1 METLGGSTMKIRW
14 LMLGVAVVCASAT
27 AQTQNPPKAQG
38 TGAPPA
44 QAPAKNTAP
53 GQLSAKPSAPASAA
67 PVQGTIVEDIVARVN
82 DDIITTVDYQ
92 EALASSPQEAQDD
105 CPGCSP
111 DQLKAKTEEVRRN
124 VLRDLIDQ
132 ALLVQRAKDLGI
144 TVETDV
150 VKELDQIRQQNKLPD
165 LEALEK
171 EVGAQG
177 LNYDDFKNRIRD
189 HMLVQEVVRR
199 EVQSKINLDHA
210 EVQKYYDTHKPEF
223 ETPEMVYVREIFV
236 STKDKPEADLPKLK
250 QKAEELR
257 QRVLVNGDDFGE
269 LAKHFSDSVT
279 AKQGG
284 ELGSVQPGQFDKAY
298 DVVFKLN
305 KNEMT
310 PVIPTP
316 GGFEI
321 LQVQEHYE
329 AGLQPLDKVQGQIEN
344 RLTAQMMEPRVRAY
358 LATLRQDSYVIYHPG
373 YVDTAAVAN
382 STPIVEEGAPEP
394 AKKDQQTPSTQK
406 KKKFLGIF

>member
-1 METLGGSTMKIRW
+1 MKMRW
-14 LMLGVAVVCASAT
+14 LMLSVAVVCASVS
-27 AQTQNPPKAQG
+27 AQTQNPPLTQG
-38 TGAPPA
+38 TGAPPV

-53 GQLSAKPSAPASAA
+53 GQTPAKRAAPASAA
-67 PVQGTIVEDIVARVN
+67 PIQGTVVEDIVARVN

-92 EALASSPQEAQDD
+92 EALANAPQGAQED
-105 CPGCSP
+105 CQGCTP
-111 DQLKAKTEEVRRN
+111 DQLKAATEEMQKN
-124 VLRDLIDQ
+124 ALRDLIDQ

-150 VKELDQIRQQNKLPD
+150 VKELDRIRQDNKLPD
-165 LEALEK
+165 LESLEK
-171 EVGAQG
+171 EIGAQG
-177 LNYDDFKNRIRD
+177 VNYDDFKNKIRD

-210 EVQKYYDTHKPEF
+210 EVQKYYDTHKSEF

-298 DVVFKLN
+298 DGVFKLN
-305 KNEMT
+305 RNEMT
-310 PVIPTP
+310 PVIRTPT
-316 GGFEI
+316 GFEI
-321 LQVQEHYE
+321 LQVQERYE

-344 RLTAQMMEPRVRAY
+344 RLTSQMIEPRVRAY

-382 STPIVEEGAPEP
+382 STPIVEDAAPEA
-394 AKKDQQTPSTQK
+394 AKKDQQASTQK
-406 KKKFLGIF
+406 KKKFLKIF

>member
-1 METLGGSTMKIRW
+1 MKIRW
-14 LMLGVAVVCASAT
+14 LILSVAVVCASAS
-27 AQTQNPPKAQG
+27 AQTQNPPQTQG
-38 TGAPPA
+38 TGAPPV
-44 QAPAKNTAP
+44 QAPAKNTAS
-53 GQLSAKPSAPASAA
+53 GQTPAKTAAPASAA
-67 PVQGTIVEDIVARVN
+67 PIQGTVVEDIVARVN

-92 EALASSPQEAQDD
+92 EALANAPQAAQED
-105 CPGCSP
+105 CQGCTPG
-111 DQLKAKTEEVRRN
+111 QLKAATEEMQKN
-124 VLRDLIDQ
+124 ALRDLIDQ

-150 VKELDQIRQQNKLPD
+150 VKELDRIRQDNKLPD
-165 LEALEK
+165 LESLEK
-171 EVGAQG
+171 EIGAQG
-177 LNYDDFKNRIRD
+177 VNYDDFKNKIRD

-210 EVQKYYDTHKPEF
+210 DVQKYYDTHKSEF

-298 DVVFKLN
+298 DGVFKLN
-305 KNEMT
+305 RNEMT
-310 PVIPTP
+310 PVIRTPT
-316 GGFEI
+316 GFEI
-321 LQVQEHYE
+321 LQVQERYE

-344 RLTAQMMEPRVRAY
+344 RLTSQMIEPRVRAY

-382 STPIVEEGAPEP
+382 STPIVEDAAPEA
-394 AKKDQQTPSTQK
+394 AKKDQQASTQK
-406 KKKFLGIF
+406 KKKFLKIF